1 MWIFW
6 LILLIA
12 TLVLEAVTFNMVSLW
27 FAFGALGALLA
38 DLYSLEL
45 AWQIIIFITVSAFG
59 LLLFV
64 LIFKP
69 RREKETVVRTNA
81 DRIIGE
87 EALVIVG
94 IESPEKPGVIR
105 VLGQEWSAIPTVRGL
120 SFAEGQMV
128 KVLQIKGVKALVEAI
143 PEAIPKEE

>member
-12 TLVLEAVTFNMVSLW
+12 TLILEAVTFNMVSLW
-27 FAFGALGALLA
+27 FSFGALGALIA
-38 DLYSLEL
+38 DLFFLEL
-45 AWQIIIFITVSAFG
+45 AWQIIIFIAVSAFG

-64 LIFKP
+64 MIFKP
-69 RREKETVVRTNA
+69 RRENQAKVRTNA
-81 DRIIGE
+81 DRILGE
-87 EALVIVG
+87 EALVIVN

-105 VLGQEWSAIPTVRGL
+105 VLGQEWSAIPTAHGI

-128 KVLQIKGVKALVEAI
+128 KVLQIKGVKALVT
-143 PEAIPKEE
+143 AIPKEE